1 MHVILSEVSKG
12 PDERALPRTSLRFQS
27 EKVTLAA
34 AETERRPTVLGL
46 IASGRMRPDTGAV
59 TVDGEADAAALRLR
73 VALVD
78 APDVSDPAPDVTVAR
93 VVAEEL
99 MFAGRIG
106 TRRATGSLLAQLG
119 MTAQAALPMSD
130 LAPAA
135 RVRLLAELATLREG
149 VTGIVLTAP
158 DRHGGD
164 PRDWFAVAQG
174 LADRGY
180 AVLVI
185 AGAAAVATIA
195 ARSADAQAPSLPQQE
210 GGDTE

>member
-12 PDERALPRTSLRFQS
+12 PNGRALPRTSVGIQRG
-27 EKVTLAA
+27 EVTLVAT
-34 AETERRPTVLGL
+34 ETERRPTVLGL
-46 IASGRMRPDTGAV
+46 IASGRMRPDTGDV
-59 TVDGEADAAALRLR
+59 TIDGLTDAASLRRR

-78 APDVSDPAPDVTVAR
+78 APEVSDPAPDVTVDR

-99 MFAGRIG
+99 MFAGRSG
-106 TRRATGSLLAQLG
+106 TRRATRSVLARLG
-119 MTAQAALPMSD
+119 MAEQAAVPMVD

-135 RVRLLAELATLREG
+135 RIRLLTELATFREG

-164 PRDWFAVAQG
+164 PRDWFAVAEG
-174 LADRGY
+174 LAERGY

-185 AGAAAVATIA
+185 AGAAAVATLDA
-195 ARSADAQAPSLPQQE
+195 ARDASAPAPSLQQ
-210 GGDTE
+210 GGVA